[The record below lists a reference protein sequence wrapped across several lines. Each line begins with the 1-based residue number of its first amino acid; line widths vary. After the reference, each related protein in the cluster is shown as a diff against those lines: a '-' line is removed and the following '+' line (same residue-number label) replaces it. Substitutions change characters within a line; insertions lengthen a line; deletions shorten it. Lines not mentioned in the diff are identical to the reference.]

1 MPIDL
6 APPPHRSLSELL
18 PVNRSKVGLWSPNR
32 LDDDHNPTLERFIRF
47 GERGMTAARSSALD
61 RTYPSTRLVAAS
73 LQSAWFRPAVG
84 PGALAGGVVGSGV
97 LVCGPGALA
106 GGVVGAG
113 VLAVALAAGL
123 RPGGHLGRLRLLR
136 PLGT

>member
-18 PVNRSKVGLWSPNR
+18 PVTRSKVGLWSPNR

-47 GERGMTAARSSALD
+47 GERRMTAARSSALD

-84 PGALAGGVVGSGV
+84 QVPCSGV
-97 LVCGPGALA
+97 TVDPSLVGYAVSSSACSGSVVTSF
-106 GGVVGAG
+106 GVSWMG
-113 VLAVALAAGL
+113 VRRQRARTS
-123 RPGGHLGRLRLLR
+123 RPR
-136 PLGT
+136 